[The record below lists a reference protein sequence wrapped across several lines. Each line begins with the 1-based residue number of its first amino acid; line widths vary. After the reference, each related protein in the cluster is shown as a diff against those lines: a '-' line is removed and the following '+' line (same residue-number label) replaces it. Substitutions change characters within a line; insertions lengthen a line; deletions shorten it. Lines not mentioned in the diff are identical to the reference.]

1 MNMID
6 MNIMDQNELEELA
19 QNIRKIVQDNR
30 KFLEKV
36 MDEDFEPDE
45 EKEEDFSQDFEEL

>member
-1 MNMID
+1 MIE
-6 MNIMDQNELEELA
+6 MGIMDQNELEELA
-19 QNIRKIVQDNR
+19 QNIRKIVRDNR

-45 EKEEDFSQDFEEL
+45 EKEEDFPQDFEEL